1 MRTSVLLV
9 MGPGAPRTALCAWLG
24 ELGLAVTATSSA
36 VRALDALG
44 GYLRPPAAVLL
55 DLPVA
60 EVGVFLRG
68 MHAAVWC
75 HAVPAVTSALDGAA
89 LRESGLR
96 ILCVPAPWTPVAL
109 RRVLASVPARPVA
122 TGIGGQAIGR
132 LSRAR

>member
-1 MRTSVLLV
+1 
-9 MGPGAPRTALCAWLG
+9 
-24 ELGLAVTATSSA
+24 
-36 VRALDALG
+36 
-44 GYLRPPAAVLL
+44 VLL

-60 EVGVFLRG
+60 EVGGGLRG
-68 MHAAVWC
+68 MDAAAWC

-109 RRVLASVPARPVA
+109 RRVLASVPAWPA
-122 TGIGGQAIGR
+122 GTGVGGQAIGR